1 MRIGA
6 LTQEYDAQYTSAVN
20 NTIEKDN
27 AFSSILFDKNEQSV
41 IEAGISSQEVE
52 ITDQDYEFNNEK
64 PTFYWHD
71 GQFGYQA
78 EVYKNE
84 GTDSEYTVKLRYDDG
99 RTIYVIAWLKLFPL
113 SAFRALFPPYTFV
126 PNTNLEKT
134 FLVMKSIIPP
144 NEYILFE

>member
-6 LTQEYDAQYTSAVN
+6 LTQEYNAQYTSAVN

-52 ITDQDYEFNNEK
+52 ITDQDYGFNNEK

-71 GQFGYQA
+71 GKDCRCRYSRCLIMQYHR
-78 EVYKNE
+78 
-84 GTDSEYTVKLRYDDG
+84 SLRK
-99 RTIYVIAWLKLFPL
+99 VISFAK
-113 SAFRALFPPYTFV
+113 
-126 PNTNLEKT
+126 
-134 FLVMKSIIPP
+134 
-144 NEYILFE
+144 